1 MSVYFL
7 MFLAIASPEALADG
21 NAKNGEVISRLHCAR
36 CHVVSEDN
44 LFAGIG
50 STPSF
55 MLMVNALKD
64 WEERF
69 STFYTRRPHPVHV
82 RIEGLDKLTNL
93 PSNAAPIE
101 LNLNDVDDILAY
113 ARSLQKD

>member
-1 MSVYFL
+1 
-7 MFLAIASPEALADG
+7 MFLAIMSAEALADG
-21 NAKNGEVISRLHCAR
+21 NAKNGEAISRLHCAR

-55 MLMVNALKD
+55 MLMVNTLQD
-64 WEERF
+64 WEDRF
-69 STFYTRRPHPVHV
+69 TTFYTRRPHPVHV
-82 RIEGLDKLTNL
+82 RIQSLDPLTSL
-93 PSNAAPIE
+93 PSNAAPID
-101 LNLNDVDDILAY
+101 LNLDEVEDILAY